1 MKFSFIAKIFALFF
15 GCFISV
21 AYAQSGGQAVIVVN
35 GSKIYQRQVD
45 EAVKAEVARGATDNS
60 ELRQLIL
67 KDLVFRE
74 AVFQDVKKKGLATQ
88 PDNEYII
95 RKAQQN
101 AIVDIW
107 FDQFFKSHPITEAD
121 VKAEY
126 DKELAKSKEP
136 NNANQF
142 LVSEIVVAGEA
153 EANDILTK
161 LKSGSDFAALAKE
174 KSLDKAAAQTGG
186 EIGWALPSQFVPAI
200 GEVVLGLSK
209 GKMSPSPIKTD
220 YGWVIV
226 KVNDIRPFKVPPYDE
241 VKNGL
246 AQMMI
251 QAEKQRAMQGLM
263 STVKVSK
270 AQ

>member
-1 MKFSFIAKIFALFF
+1 MGSSLMNKVFAL
-15 GCFISV
+15 SV
-21 AYAQSGGQAVIVVN
+21 VLLMGSAYAQSGGQVVVVVN
-35 GSKIYQRQVD
+35 GSKVYQKQID
-45 EAVKAEVARGATDNS
+45 EAVKADVARGAADNA
-60 ELRQLIL
+60 ELRKVVLR
-67 KDLVFRE
+67 DLVFRE
-74 AVFQDVKKKGLATQ
+74 AVFQDAKKKGLTIQ

-95 RKAQQN
+95 RRAQQN

-107 FDQFFKSHPITEAD
+107 FDQFFKGHPITEVD
-121 VKAEY
+121 VKTEY
-126 DKELAKSKEP
+126 EKELAKSKEP

-142 LVSEIVVAGEA
+142 LVSEIVVGSEA

-161 LKSGSDFAALAKE
+161 LKSGSDFSALAKE
-174 KSLDKAAAQTGG
+174 KSLDKAAAQAGG

-200 GEVVLGLSK
+200 GDVALSLGK

-251 QAEKQRAMQGLM
+251 QAEKQRAIDGLM
-263 STVKVSK
+263 STVKVTN
-270 AQ
+270 